1 MAETRITN
9 KELQAQVQNLNA
21 RLGKMVDDFYVLKE
35 DIGQFKAAV
44 ADDMRKVLKLTNKK

>member
-1 MAETRITN
+1 MAESRITN
-9 KELQAQVQNLNA
+9 KELQAQVQSLNT

-44 ADDMRKVLKLTNKK
+44 ADDIRKVLKITNTK